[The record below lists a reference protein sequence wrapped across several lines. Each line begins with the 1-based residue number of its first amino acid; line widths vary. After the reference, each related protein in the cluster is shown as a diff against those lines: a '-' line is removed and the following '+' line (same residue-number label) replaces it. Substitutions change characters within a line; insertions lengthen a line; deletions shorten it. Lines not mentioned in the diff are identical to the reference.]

1 MKVFVDLNAQG
12 QTIIIVTHESDIAE
26 YAERQV
32 HLHDGLIDKD
42 FLTNK
47 GRV

>member
-12 QTIIIVTHESDIAE
+12 QTIVIVTHENDIAE

-32 HLHDGLIDKD
+32 HLLDGLIDKD
-42 FLTNK
+42 FLNDK
-47 GRV
+47 GGV